1 VTLLAMLELVRQGR
15 IRTQQT
21 ELFGDIV
28 IERGIAAP
36 AAGPPGEISS
46 AESN

>member
-1 VTLLAMLELVRQGR
+1 VTLLAVLELVRQGR

-28 IERGIAAP
+28 IERQAAAP
-36 AAGPPGEISS
+36 AAGETPS
-46 AESN
+46 AQSD